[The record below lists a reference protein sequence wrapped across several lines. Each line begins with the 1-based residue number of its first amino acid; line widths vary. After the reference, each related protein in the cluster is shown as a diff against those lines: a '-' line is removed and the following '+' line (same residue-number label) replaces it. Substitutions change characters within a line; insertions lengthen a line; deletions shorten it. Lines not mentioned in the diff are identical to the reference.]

1 MYIQFG
7 MENETLLW
15 LLEFPFT
22 ISSKK
27 ATKYSNRIFF
37 SPLPAKTS
45 SSITVA
51 LLFPM
56 LLTLWFDSNIK
67 NQLFTKF

>member
-27 ATKYSNRIFF
+27 SNEIF
-37 SPLPAKTS
+37 K
-45 SSITVA
+45 
-51 LLFPM
+51 
-56 LLTLWFDSNIK
+56 
-67 NQLFTKF
+67 